1 MNGIVNF
8 LKPPGMTSH
17 DAVAV
22 VRRVF
27 WTKKVGHTGTL
38 DPQAAGVLPV
48 CVGQATR
55 IVEMLQADRKI
66 YRAELTLG
74 VSTDTQDRWG
84 QVLSERPVRVSE
96 TALRAVLESFTG
108 DILQVPPMFSALKV
122 DGKKLCD
129 LARQGITVEREA
141 RPQTIHSI
149 RLIHYDGSRA
159 LLDVSCSK
167 GTYIRTLCHDI
178 GEALGCGGMMSFLL
192 RTGTG
197 AYDISDG
204 VTLEELKDCKG
215 PEEAL
220 RYLKPID
227 SAFAD
232 APRLDL
238 KEEWTKRI
246 KNGVDADFSR
256 FLKEPFAEDCRVRLY
271 AGGSFAAVGL
281 YQRDSGSLKVL
292 RHFL

>member
-1 MNGIVNF
+1 MNGIINF

-22 VRRVF
+22 VRRAL

-55 IVEMLQADRKI
+55 IVEMLQADRKT

-74 VSTDTQDRWG
+74 LTTDTQDRWG
-84 QVLSERPVRVSE
+84 QVLSEHPVQVSE
-96 TALRAVLESFTG
+96 AALRAALTRFTG
-108 DILQVPPMFSALKV
+108 EILQVPPMYSALKV

-129 LARQGITVEREA
+129 LARQGVTVEREA
-141 RPQTIHSI
+141 RPQTIHGI
-149 RLIHYDGSRA
+149 RLIRFDGTRA

-197 AYDISDG
+197 AFDIRDG
-204 VTLEELKDCKG
+204 VTLEELKDCKS
-215 PEEAL
+215 PEEAQ
-220 RYLKPID
+220 RFRKPID

-238 KEEWTKRI
+238 KDEWVKRI
-246 KNGVDADFSR
+246 RNGVDADFSR
-256 FLKEPFAEDCRVRLY
+256 FLREPFPEDCRVRLY
-271 AGGSFAAVGL
+271 AGGSFAAIGH
-281 YQRDSGSLKVL
+281 YDRNSGSLKVL